1 LLGEDNM
8 KAEKPKNIE
17 ELQQLVDSGD
27 IEILDVFDL
36 PDGTTC
42 VAICDSRRSYEEGE
56 IYEIYI

>member
-1 LLGEDNM
+1 M